1 MIGVTINKFGDYAI
15 SRMMLGG
22 EAYDQMMKGA

>member
-15 SRMMLGG
+15 SRMVLGG
-22 EAYDQMMKGA
+22 GAYEQKVKGA